1 MKVHELINELS
12 NYDSDLEVHFSY
24 NYGDHWRTIVAPVVT
39 EVEDGKVTYSD
50 YHQMD
55 ALVTDNEEDSE
66 EEDGQEST
74 PGTTVRSV
82 VVLS

>member
-24 NYGDHWRTIVAPVVT
+24 NYGDYWRTIVAPSVT
-39 EVEDGKVTYSD
+39 ESTKTKVTYSD

-55 ALVTDNEEDSE
+55 KLASDDDEDNEGD
-66 EEDGQEST
+66 
-74 PGTTVRSV
+74 PTVRSV

>member
-24 NYGDHWRTIVAPVVT
+24 NYGDHWRTIVAPAVT

-55 ALVTDNEEDSE
+55 ALVTDNEED
-66 EEDGQEST
+66 DDIESD
-74 PGTTVRSV
+74 TTVRSV

>member
-24 NYGDHWRTIVAPVVT
+24 NYGDHWRTIVAPAVT

-55 ALVTDNEEDSE
+55 ALVTDNEEDGE
-66 EEDGQEST
+66 EEDDQESA
-74 PGTTVRSV
+74 PDTTVRSV

>member
-24 NYGDHWRTIVAPVVT
+24 NYGDHWRTIVAPAVT

-55 ALVTDNEEDSE
+55 KLASDDDED
-66 EEDGQEST
+66 DDIESD
-74 PGTTVRSV
+74 TTVRSV

>member
-24 NYGDHWRTIVAPVVT
+24 NYGDHWRTIVAPAVT

-55 ALVTDNEEDSE
+55 QLVTDNEED
-66 EEDGQEST
+66 DNIESDDT
-74 PGTTVRSV
+74 DRRV

>member
-12 NYDSDLEVHFSY
+12 NYDPNQEVHFSY
-24 NYGDHWRTIVAPVVT
+24 NYGDHWRTIVAPS
-39 EVEDGKVTYSD
+39 VEIVEKGKVTYSS

-55 ALVTDNEEDSE
+55 QLVTDNEEDGE
-66 EEDGQEST
+66 EEDDQESA
-74 PGTTVRSV
+74 PDTTVRSV

>member
-1 MKVHELINELS
+1 MKVHELIEELG
-12 NYDSDLEVHFSY
+12 NYDPNQEVHFSY
-24 NYGDHWRTIVAPVVT
+24 NYGDHWRTIVAPS
-39 EVEDGKVTYSD
+39 VEIVEKGKVTYSD

-55 ALVTDNEEDSE
+55 QLVVDKEDSE
-66 EEDGQEST
+66 EEDDQEST